1 MKILLF
7 GKNGQVGWELQR
19 SLCLLGN
26 LVALD
31 SNSTEYC
38 GDFTNL
44 QGIVDTVN
52 EVQPNIII
60 NAAAYTAVDKAEND
74 LERARLINALAPDV
88 LAKEAMRLGAWLIHY
103 STDYVFDGSS
113 DEPWKETD
121 TPAPLNIYGRTKF
134 EGEKLIQNS
143 GCRYLIFRTSW
154 VYATRGENFIKSILR
169 LAKERDHL
177 MVIDDQ
183 IGSPTGAD
191 LLADITAHVMRLI
204 VSSTTPSK
212 FNGLYHVTSAGY
224 TSWHGYAQLIIET
237 AHRLGVELKIAPD
250 AVTPIPST
258 NYPAIALRPYNS
270 RLNTRKLQTIFDL
283 SLPPWQEGVIRTLAE
298 IL

>member
-19 SLCLLGN
+19 SLCLLGH

-103 STDYVFDGSS
+103 STDYVFDGST

-121 TPAPLNIYGRTKF
+121 IPAPLNVYGRTKF
-134 EGEKLIQNS
+134 EGEQLIQNS
-143 GCRYLIFRTSW
+143 GCQYLIFRTSW
-154 VYATRGENFIKSILR
+154 IYATRGENFIKSILR

-191 LLADITAHVMRLI
+191 LLADITAHAMRLI

-237 AHRLGVELKIAPD
+237 AHRLGAELRIASD
-250 AVTPIPST
+250 AVTPIPSV
-258 NYPAIALRPYNS
+258 NYPTIALRPYNS
-270 RLNTRKLQTIFDL
+270 RLSVHKLQTIFGL
-283 SLPPWQEGVIRTLAE
+283 SLPPWQQGVIRTLVE

>member
-121 TPAPLNIYGRTKF
+121 TPAPLNVYGRTKF
-134 EGEKLIQNS
+134 EGENL
-143 GCRYLIFRTSW
+143 FR
-154 VYATRGENFIKSILR
+154 
-169 LAKERDHL
+169 
-177 MVIDDQ
+177 
-183 IGSPTGAD
+183 
-191 LLADITAHVMRLI
+191 
-204 VSSTTPSK
+204 
-212 FNGLYHVTSAGY
+212 
-224 TSWHGYAQLIIET
+224 
-237 AHRLGVELKIAPD
+237 IA
-250 AVTPIPST
+250 VVGI
-258 NYPAIALRPYNS
+258 
-270 RLNTRKLQTIFDL
+270 
-283 SLPPWQEGVIRTLAE
+283 
-298 IL
+298 